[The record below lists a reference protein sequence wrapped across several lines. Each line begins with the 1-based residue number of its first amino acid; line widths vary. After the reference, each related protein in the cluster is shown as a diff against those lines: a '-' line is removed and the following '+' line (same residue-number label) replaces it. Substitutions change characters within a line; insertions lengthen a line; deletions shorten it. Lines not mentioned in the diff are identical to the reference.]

1 MRGLASARIEAWRS
15 SADMDLSWGAGEQ
28 NALVGVAGD
37 SADADTGRLGGGR
50 YYLIM

>member
-37 SADADTGRLGGGR
+37 SADGLTRAGSEEAATT
-50 YYLIM
+50 